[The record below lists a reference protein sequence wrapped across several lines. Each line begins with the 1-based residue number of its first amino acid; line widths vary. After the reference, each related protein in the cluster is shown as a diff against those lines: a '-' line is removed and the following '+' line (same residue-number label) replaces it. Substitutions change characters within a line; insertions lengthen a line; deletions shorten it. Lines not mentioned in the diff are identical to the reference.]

1 MRTGNNEGVI
11 KMTYRLENFIEKIT
25 TPVICVFDGKE
36 VEYADGKDLTSH
48 AFDKYWLV
56 DSINVI
62 DGKLFLSMKENKNT
76 NTIDWIGEEGVVR
89 SFF

>member
-1 MRTGNNEGVI
+1 MRSV
-11 KMTYRLENFIEKIT
+11 KMTYRLESFIEKIKS
-25 TPVICVFDGKE
+25 PVVCVFDDKE
-36 VEYADGKDLTSH
+36 IEYADGKALMNET
-48 AFDKYWLV
+48 FDKYWLV

-62 DGKLFLSMKENKNT
+62 DGKLLLSMKENKNT